1 MAGQPGAYRLFQGN
15 GRAYARASLKTF
27 PAIYAQSKQSGML
40 IKNHSEQE
48 YRSTFGYWN
57 LTDFAERHRASSGL
71 RLASVAF
78 RLLFFGW
85 LQSLVKN
92 FR

>member
-40 IKNHSEQE
+40 IKNHAEQE

-57 LTDFAERHRASSGL
+57 LADLRSATGHQAGYALHLSLFVCYSSVGCRA
-71 RLASVAF
+71 
-78 RLLFFGW
+78 W
-85 LQSLVKN
+85 
-92 FR
+92 